1 MASDSRWNFP
11 SKCEQI
17 PGELGR
23 YHVRSD
29 VDNRAQYLVD
39 LFEYDCNG
47 RCNCAHFE
55 TRCWPLIRDGECSN
69 KTICKHIA
77 ICFRQ
82 FARMALQMAK
92 KQSAIRQNEIKKI
105 EAGKSAVGRDV
116 FGNQTARPWPREIQA
131 KVQGHKAIGAGVR
144 KEGSQVEARKAVQY
158 LRVR

>member
-23 YHVRSD
+23 YYVRSD

-47 RCNCAHFE
+47 RCNCVHFE

-92 KQSAIRQNEIKKI
+92 KQSAIRQNEIRKI
-105 EAGKSAVGRDV
+105 EAGKSPVGRNV
-116 FGNQTARPWPREIQA
+116 VGNKTARTWPREIQA
-131 KVQGHKAIGAGVR
+131 KVEGQKVIVKQVH
-144 KEGSQVEARKAVQY
+144 KEGGAMEGGKALRY

>member
-1 MASDSRWNFP
+1 MGLGSQSNSP

-23 YHVRSD
+23 YLVRSD

-92 KQSAIRQNEIKKI
+92 KQSAIRQNEIRKI
-105 EAGKSAVGRDV
+105 EAGKSAVGRNV
-116 FGNQTARPWPREIQA
+116 VGNQTERSWPREIQA
-131 KVQGHKAIGAGVR
+131 KAQVQKAIGAGVR
-144 KEGSQVEARKAVQY
+144 KEGGQVEAGKAVQY

>member
-1 MASDSRWNFP
+1 MGLGSQSNSP

-23 YHVRSD
+23 YYVRSD

-92 KQSAIRQNEIKKI
+92 KQSAIRQNEIRKL
-105 EAGKSAVGRDV
+105 EAWKGPVGRNVVRD
-116 FGNQTARPWPREIQA
+116 QTARTWPREIQA
-131 KVQGHKAIGAGVR
+131 KVKGQKVIVGGVR
-144 KEGSQVEARKAVQY
+144 KEGGVVEAGKALRY